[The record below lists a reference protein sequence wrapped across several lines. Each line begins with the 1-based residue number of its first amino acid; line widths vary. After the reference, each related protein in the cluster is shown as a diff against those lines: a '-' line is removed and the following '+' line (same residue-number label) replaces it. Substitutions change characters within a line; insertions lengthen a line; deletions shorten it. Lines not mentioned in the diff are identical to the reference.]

1 MNDSTIF
8 DKTAAGDE
16 AIREKTRLV
25 QRNLRLVLV
34 LVNGIADVASLKRSL
49 GDPAMVESAL
59 EELERLGLIESEEAC
74 ARRLVQSERERV
86 PAAVVEERPLIE
98 AQTVFDE
105 ELAQQVQVRA
115 AAVPPPVAK
124 EPPKPKV
131 SPLTAIPNWIEGLR
145 SSRARAQEEALYE
158 RAYGSEHNS
167 HEYADPVS
175 IDPSMAP
182 LPPERKPLV
191 KLGTLIKGSLIALV
205 VVLGSLALFYPYES
219 HQPAAEARLSAMLG
233 DGVRVGSLRVTFLP
247 PSVVLDQVSVG
258 MPPYAE
264 ARSIRL
270 LPALGFLT
278 GASDF
283 RSVEVEGLRIR
294 EGMLAHTGR
303 WFLPSA
309 MVDASIGHI
318 RFAGAT
324 LDLGG
329 HVITGL
335 SGEIRT
341 ADGVKQMIVHAADDK
356 VEVTAVP
363 KGEGVAI
370 QATAL
375 NMQLPF
381 QPNLD
386 CTRIDVQGE
395 LMPGRLDLQKVEAL
409 LYDGSLVGKGNLTW
423 SATSAGVSLTA
434 KVDHLATG
442 RFLGSLGGGR
452 LVDGETALDV
462 VVSGSAPLLAE
473 LDRTMRIDG
482 DFKVTHGNLKLDL
495 VEAVRSKAPVRG
507 GQMRFET
514 FAGSL
519 ASDASRV
526 RLNNLRL
533 TAGFLRAGGQVAFSR
548 GNGALS
554 GALRVDMRGGAA
566 EGAGA
571 ALTLEGSTD
580 NPVLRGSH

>member
-74 ARRLVQSERERV
+74 ARRLAQRDRGTV
-86 PAAVVEERPLIE
+86 AVVEERPLIE

-115 AAVPPPVAK
+115 APVAIPLD
-124 EPPKPKV
+124 EDVPKAKG
-131 SPLTAIPNWIEGLR
+131 SPLAAIPNWIEGLR

-158 RAYGSEHNS
+158 RAYGSEHNG

-175 IDPSMAP
+175 IDPTMAP
-182 LPPERKPLV
+182 LPPERRPLIKV
-191 KLGTLIKGSLIALV
+191 GTLIKGGLAALV
-205 VVLGSLALFYPYES
+205 AILFALALFYPYES
-219 HQPAAEARLSAMLG
+219 HQPAAERRLAEMLG
-233 DGVRVGSLRVTFLP
+233 DTVRIGALRVTFLP
-247 PSVVLDQVSVG
+247 PAVVLDQVSVG
-258 MPPYAE
+258 TPPYIE

-270 LPALGFLT
+270 LPALGFL
-278 GASDF
+278 GSSSDF
-283 RSVEVEGLRIR
+283 RAVEIEGLRVK
-294 EGMLAHTGR
+294 EGVLTHTGR
-303 WFLPSA
+303 WFLPSS
-309 MVDASIGHI
+309 MIDANIG
-318 RFAGAT
+318 RVSFAGAS

-329 HVITGL
+329 HVINGL
-335 SGEIRT
+335 SGELRT
-341 ADGVKQMIVHAADDK
+341 AEGLKQIVVHGADGK

-363 KGEGVAI
+363 QGNGLSI
-370 QATAL
+370 QATATA
-375 NMQLPF
+375 MQLPF
-381 QPNLD
+381 QPYLE
-386 CTRIDVQGE
+386 CTRMDIRGE
-395 LMPGRLDLQKVEAL
+395 LTPGRFDMQKIEAL
-409 LYDGSLVGKGNLTW
+409 LYDGALDGRGSLSW
-423 SATSAGVSLTA
+423 SQASAGINLSLNA
-434 KVDHLATG
+434 ERLAAG
-442 RFLGSLGGGR
+442 RLLAGIGGGR
-452 LVDGETALDV
+452 LIEGQAALEV

-473 LDRTMRIDG
+473 LDRAMRVDG
-482 DFKVTHGNLKLDL
+482 EFKVTHGNMKLDL

-507 GQMRFET
+507 GQMRFESLT
-514 FAGSL
+514 GSL

-526 RLNNLRL
+526 RLGNLRL
-533 TAGFLRAGGQVAFSR
+533 TAGFLRGGGQVAVQR

-554 GALRVDMRGGAA
+554 GSLRVDMRGGA

-571 ALTLEGSTD
+571 ALGLEGSTD
-580 NPVLRGSH
+580 SPVLRGSR